1 MMPDEG
7 SFDRDIFISPSDM
20 NGAMEGDRVEVDLIP
35 EYLWEQSPQGI
46 ITKVT
51 DRKLK
56 EVAGFFDKGKKFGFV
71 VPVDRKH
78 NEDIY
83 IPKKAFSGAKNGDI
97 VVAAITGYPDRKNS
111 AEGKITGILARAGE
125 PGGDIK
131 AIIRQRGLFFTFPSK
146 AAAQAKAIS
155 KAGVGEQDMAGRR
168 DLRGENIITIDG
180 ADSKDFDDAVSVK
193 RLDNGNFLMGVH
205 IADVSHYI
213 GEDSPLDKEALKRGN
228 SVYIINQVVP
238 MLPKELSNGICSLNE
253 GEDRLTLSV
262 DMEITPEGDITE
274 HNIYESV
281 IRSKHRMVYTDVSD
295 IIENDDRELAAKY
308 SDIYDMLMDMKEL
321 AQILRSKREAAG
333 SLDFDLDEA
342 YITLNEKGVPV
353 SVNLCERRTANRMIE
368 EFMLAANKTVAEQ
381 FFWLELPFVYRVHEK
396 PDAEKMQEFRTF
408 LMGLSIRLKGEGGNI
423 HPKALNEVLEQ
434 VAGTSYENVVN
445 TVMLRS
451 MKKAFYSTECEGH
464 FGLSMKYYCHFT
476 SPIRRYPDL
485 AIHRILK
492 DFLDGKVTG
501 NRISYLAGYV
511 SAASKHSSD
520 CEVNAETAERDVDD
534 LMKTAYMSS
543 FIGQTFEGVVANVT
557 NFGMFVELENSVE
570 GLIRVENM
578 TDDYYEYDEK
588 VNTLTGRRK
597 QKSYTTGDV
606 VSIVVARTDILSRQI
621 DFVLAKDADRKLL
634 KKFAKPIEIPK
645 SEKHGKKSKRKKS
658 FKKYNKKKK

>member
-1 MMPDEG
+1 MIPDEG

-193 RLDNGNFLMGVH
+193 RLDNGNFLLGVH

-342 YITLNEKGVPV
+342 YITLDEKGVPV
-353 SVNLCERRTANRMIE
+353 SVNLCERRTANKMIE

-485 AIHRILK
+485 IIHRIIKEYLHGGI
-492 DFLDGKVTG
+492 DDE
-501 NRISYLAGYV
+501 RIAVL
-511 SAASKHSSD
+511 SKKTQ
-520 CEVNAETAERDVDD
+520 EAAETSSVTERAAIELERDVEK
-534 LMKTAYMSS
+534 MKKAQYMSYH
-543 FIGQTFEGVVANVT
+543 IGESFEGVISGIT
-557 NFGMFVELENSVE
+557 GYGMYVELENTIE
-570 GLIRVENM
+570 GLVRLDRM
-578 TDDYYEYDEK
+578 YDDYYDAYPEQYRIVGQRTNK
-588 VNTLTGRRK
+588 VYSLGQR
-597 QKSYTTGDV
+597 
-606 VSIVVARTDILSRQI
+606 VSIIVSDADYYEGAI
-621 DFVLAKDADRKLL
+621 DFRLC
-634 KKFAKPIEIPK
+634 
-645 SEKHGKKSKRKKS
+645 
-658 FKKYNKKKK
+658 

>member
-1 MMPDEG
+1 MSRKNRKKQRPAVTGILSKHKKGFGFVIPDEG

-193 RLDNGNFLMGVH
+193 RLENGNFLLGVH

-342 YITLNEKGVPV
+342 YITLDEKGVPV

-485 AIHRILK
+485 IIHRIIKEYLHGGI
-492 DFLDGKVTG
+492 DDE
-501 NRISYLAGYV
+501 RIAVL
-511 SAASKHSSD
+511 SKKTQ
-520 CEVNAETAERDVDD
+520 EAAETSSVTERAAIELERDVEK
-534 LMKTAYMSS
+534 MKKAQYMSYH
-543 FIGQTFEGVVANVT
+543 IGESFEGVISGIT
-557 NFGMFVELENSVE
+557 GYGMYVELENTIE
-570 GLIRVENM
+570 GLVRLDRM
-578 TDDYYEYDEK
+578 YDDYYDAYPEQYRIVGQRTNK
-588 VNTLTGRRK
+588 VYSLGQR
-597 QKSYTTGDV
+597 
-606 VSIVVARTDILSRQI
+606 VSIIVSDADYYEGTI
-621 DFVLAKDADRKLL
+621 DFRLC
-634 KKFAKPIEIPK
+634 
-645 SEKHGKKSKRKKS
+645 
-658 FKKYNKKKK
+658 

>member
-1 MMPDEG
+1 MSRKNRKKQRPAVTGILSKHKKGFGFVMPDEG

-193 RLDNGNFLMGVH
+193 RLDNGNFLLGVH

-213 GEDSPLDKEALKRGN
+213 GEDLPLDKEALKRGN

-342 YITLNEKGVPV
+342 YITLDEKGVPV

-476 SPIRRYPDL
+476 SPIRRYPDTS
-485 AIHRILK
+485 IHRIL
-492 DFLDGKVTG
+492 
-501 NRISYLAGYV
+501 
-511 SAASKHSSD
+511 SD
-520 CEVNAETAERDVDD
+520 LV
-534 LMKTAYMSS
+534 
-543 FIGQTFEGVVANVT
+543 
-557 NFGMFVELENSVE
+557 
-570 GLIRVENM
+570 
-578 TDDYYEYDEK
+578 
-588 VNTLTGRRK
+588 
-597 QKSYTTGDV
+597 
-606 VSIVVARTDILSRQI
+606 
-621 DFVLAKDADRKLL
+621 
-634 KKFAKPIEIPK
+634 
-645 SEKHGKKSKRKKS
+645 
-658 FKKYNKKKK
+658 

>member
-1 MMPDEG
+1 MSRKNRKKQRPAVTGILSKHKKGFGFVIPDEG

-193 RLDNGNFLMGVH
+193 RLDNGNFLLGVH

-342 YITLNEKGVPV
+342 YITLDEKGVPV

-485 AIHRILK
+485 IIHRIIKEYLHGGI
-492 DFLDGKVTG
+492 DDE
-501 NRISYLAGYV
+501 RIAVL
-511 SAASKHSSD
+511 SKKTQ
-520 CEVNAETAERDVDD
+520 EAAETSSVTERAAIELERDVEK
-534 LMKTAYMSS
+534 MKKAQYMSYH
-543 FIGQTFEGVVANVT
+543 IGESFEGIISGIT
-557 NFGMFVELENSVE
+557 GYGMYVELENTIE
-570 GLIRVENM
+570 GLVRLDRM
-578 TDDYYEYDEK
+578 YDDYYDSYPEQYRIVGQRTNK
-588 VNTLTGRRK
+588 VYSLGQRVT
-597 QKSYTTGDV
+597 V
-606 VSIVVARTDILSRQI
+606 IVSDADYYEGTI
-621 DFVLAKDADRKLL
+621 DFRLC
-634 KKFAKPIEIPK
+634 
-645 SEKHGKKSKRKKS
+645 
-658 FKKYNKKKK
+658 

>member
-1 MMPDEG
+1 MSRKNRKKQRPAVTGILSKHKKGFGFVMPDEG

-193 RLDNGNFLMGVH
+193 RLDNGNFLLGVH

-342 YITLNEKGVPV
+342 YITLDEKGVPV

-485 AIHRILK
+485 IIHRIIKEYLHGGI
-492 DFLDGKVTG
+492 DDE
-501 NRISYLAGYV
+501 RIAVL
-511 SAASKHSSD
+511 SKKTQ
-520 CEVNAETAERDVDD
+520 EAAETSSVTERAAIELERDVEK
-534 LMKTAYMSS
+534 MKKAQYMSYH
-543 FIGQTFEGVVANVT
+543 IGESFEGVISGIT
-557 NFGMFVELENSVE
+557 GYGMYVELENTIE
-570 GLIRVENM
+570 GLVRLDRM
-578 TDDYYEYDEK
+578 YDDYYDAYPEQYRIVGQRTNK
-588 VNTLTGRRK
+588 VYSLGQR
-597 QKSYTTGDV
+597 
-606 VSIVVARTDILSRQI
+606 VSIIVSDADYYEGTI
-621 DFVLAKDADRKLL
+621 DFILC
-634 KKFAKPIEIPK
+634 
-645 SEKHGKKSKRKKS
+645 
-658 FKKYNKKKK
+658 

>member
-1 MMPDEG
+1 MSRKNRKKQRPAVTGILSKHKKGFGFVIPDEG

-193 RLDNGNFLMGVH
+193 RLGNGNFLLGVH

-342 YITLNEKGVPV
+342 YITLDEKGVPV

-485 AIHRILK
+485 IIHRIIKEYLHGGI
-492 DFLDGKVTG
+492 DDE
-501 NRISYLAGYV
+501 RIAVL
-511 SAASKHSSD
+511 SKKTQ
-520 CEVNAETAERDVDD
+520 EAAETSSVTERAAIELERDVEK
-534 LMKTAYMSS
+534 MKKAQYMSYH
-543 FIGQTFEGVVANVT
+543 IGESFEGVISGIT
-557 NFGMFVELENSVE
+557 GYGMYVELENTIE
-570 GLIRVENM
+570 GLVRLDRM
-578 TDDYYEYDEK
+578 YDDYYDAYPEQYRIVGQRTNK
-588 VNTLTGRRK
+588 VYSLGQR
-597 QKSYTTGDV
+597 
-606 VSIVVARTDILSRQI
+606 VSIIVSDADYYEGTI
-621 DFVLAKDADRKLL
+621 DFRLC
-634 KKFAKPIEIPK
+634 
-645 SEKHGKKSKRKKS
+645 
-658 FKKYNKKKK
+658 

>member
-1 MMPDEG
+1 MSRKNRKKQRPAVTGILSKHKKGFGFVIPDEG

-46 ITKVT
+46 ITRVT

-193 RLDNGNFLMGVH
+193 RLDNGNFLLGVH

-295 IIENDDRELAAKY
+295 IIENDDRELAEKY
-308 SDIYDMLMDMKEL
+308 SDIYDMLIDMKEL
-321 AQILRSKREAAG
+321 AQILRNKREASG

-342 YITLNEKGVPV
+342 YITLDEKGVPV

-408 LMGLSIRLKGEGGNI
+408 LMGLSIRLKGESGNI

-485 AIHRILK
+485 IIHRIIKEYLHGGI
-492 DFLDGKVTG
+492 DDE
-501 NRISYLAGYV
+501 RIAVL
-511 SAASKHSSD
+511 SKKTQ
-520 CEVNAETAERDVDD
+520 EAAETSSVTERAAIELERDVEK
-534 LMKTAYMSS
+534 MKKAQYMSYH
-543 FIGQTFEGVVANVT
+543 IGESFEGVISGIT
-557 NFGMFVELENSVE
+557 GYGMYVELENTIE
-570 GLIRVENM
+570 GLVRLDRM
-578 TDDYYEYDEK
+578 YDDYYDAYPEQYRIVGQRTNK
-588 VNTLTGRRK
+588 VYSLGQR
-597 QKSYTTGDV
+597 
-606 VSIVVARTDILSRQI
+606 VSIIVSDADYYEGTI
-621 DFVLAKDADRKLL
+621 DFRLC
-634 KKFAKPIEIPK
+634 
-645 SEKHGKKSKRKKS
+645 
-658 FKKYNKKKK
+658 

>member
-1 MMPDEG
+1 MSRKNRKKQRPAVTGILSKHKKGFGFVIPDEG

-56 EVAGFFDKGKKFGFV
+56 EVAGFFDRGKKFGFV

-193 RLDNGNFLMGVH
+193 RLDNGNFLLGVH

-342 YITLNEKGVPV
+342 YITLDEKGVPV

-485 AIHRILK
+485 IIHRIIKEYLHGGI
-492 DFLDGKVTG
+492 DDE
-501 NRISYLAGYV
+501 RIAVL
-511 SAASKHSSD
+511 SKKTQ
-520 CEVNAETAERDVDD
+520 EAAETSSVTERAAIELERDVEK
-534 LMKTAYMSS
+534 MKKAQYMSYH
-543 FIGQTFEGVVANVT
+543 IGESFEGVISGIT
-557 NFGMFVELENSVE
+557 GYGMYVELENTIE
-570 GLIRVENM
+570 GLVRLDCM
-578 TDDYYEYDEK
+578 YDDYYDAYPEQYRIVGQRTNK
-588 VNTLTGRRK
+588 VYSLGQR
-597 QKSYTTGDV
+597 
-606 VSIVVARTDILSRQI
+606 VSIIVSDADYYEGTI
-621 DFVLAKDADRKLL
+621 DFRLC
-634 KKFAKPIEIPK
+634 
-645 SEKHGKKSKRKKS
+645 
-658 FKKYNKKKK
+658 

>member
-1 MMPDEG
+1 MSRKNRKKQRPAVTGILSKHKKGFGFVIPDEG

-180 ADSKDFDDAVSVK
+180 ADSKDFDDAVLVK
-193 RLDNGNFLMGVH
+193 RLDNGNFLLGVH

-281 IRSKHRMVYTDVSD
+281 IRSKHRMIYTDVSD

-342 YITLNEKGVPV
+342 YITLDEKGVPV

-485 AIHRILK
+485 IIHRIIKEYLHGGI
-492 DFLDGKVTG
+492 DDE
-501 NRISYLAGYV
+501 RIAVL
-511 SAASKHSSD
+511 SKKTQ
-520 CEVNAETAERDVDD
+520 EAAETSSVTERAAIELERDVEK
-534 LMKTAYMSS
+534 MKKAQYMSYH
-543 FIGQTFEGVVANVT
+543 IGESFEGVISGIT
-557 NFGMFVELENSVE
+557 GYGMYVELENTIE
-570 GLIRVENM
+570 GLVRLDRM
-578 TDDYYEYDEK
+578 YDDYYDAYPEQYRIVGQRTNK
-588 VNTLTGRRK
+588 VYSLGQRVT
-597 QKSYTTGDV
+597 V
-606 VSIVVARTDILSRQI
+606 IVSDADYYEGTI
-621 DFVLAKDADRKLL
+621 DFRLC
-634 KKFAKPIEIPK
+634 
-645 SEKHGKKSKRKKS
+645 
-658 FKKYNKKKK
+658 

>member
-1 MMPDEG
+1 MSRKNRKKQRPAVTGILSKHKKGFGFVMPDEG

-83 IPKKAFSGAKNGDI
+83 IPKKALSGAKNGDI

-193 RLDNGNFLMGVH
+193 RLDNGNFLLGVH

-213 GEDSPLDKEALKRGN
+213 GEDSPLDKEAFKRGN

-342 YITLNEKGVPV
+342 YITLDEKGVPV

-485 AIHRILK
+485 IIHRIIKEYLHGGI
-492 DFLDGKVTG
+492 DDE
-501 NRISYLAGYV
+501 RIAVL
-511 SAASKHSSD
+511 SKKTQ
-520 CEVNAETAERDVDD
+520 EAAETSSVTERAAIELERDVEK
-534 LMKTAYMSS
+534 MKKAQYMSYHL
-543 FIGQTFEGVVANVT
+543 GEKFEGVISGIT
-557 NFGMFVELENSVE
+557 GYGMYVELENTIE
-570 GLIRVENM
+570 GLVRLDRM
-578 TDDYYEYDEK
+578 YDDYYDAYPEQYRIVGQRTNK
-588 VNTLTGRRK
+588 VYSLGQR
-597 QKSYTTGDV
+597 
-606 VSIVVARTDILSRQI
+606 VSIIVSDADYYEGTI
-621 DFVLAKDADRKLL
+621 DFRLC
-634 KKFAKPIEIPK
+634 
-645 SEKHGKKSKRKKS
+645 
-658 FKKYNKKKK
+658 

>member
-1 MMPDEG
+1 MSRKNRKKQRPAVTGILSKHKKGFGFVIPDEG

-193 RLDNGNFLMGVH
+193 RLDNGNFLLGVH

-281 IRSKHRMVYTDVSD
+281 IRSKHRMIYTDVSD

-342 YITLNEKGVPV
+342 YITLDEKGVPV

-485 AIHRILK
+485 IIHRIIKEYLHGGI
-492 DFLDGKVTG
+492 DDE
-501 NRISYLAGYV
+501 RIAVL
-511 SAASKHSSD
+511 SKKTQ
-520 CEVNAETAERDVDD
+520 EAAETSSVTERAAIELERDVEK
-534 LMKTAYMSS
+534 MKKAQYMSYH
-543 FIGQTFEGVVANVT
+543 IGESFEGVISGIT
-557 NFGMFVELENSVE
+557 GYGMYVELENTIE
-570 GLIRVENM
+570 GLVRLDRM
-578 TDDYYEYDEK
+578 YDDYYDAYPEQYRIVGQRTNK
-588 VNTLTGRRK
+588 VYSLGQRVT
-597 QKSYTTGDV
+597 V
-606 VSIVVARTDILSRQI
+606 IVSDADYYEGTI
-621 DFVLAKDADRKLL
+621 DFRLC
-634 KKFAKPIEIPK
+634 
-645 SEKHGKKSKRKKS
+645 
-658 FKKYNKKKK
+658 

>member
-1 MMPDEG
+1 MSRKNRKKQRPVVTGILSKHKKGFGFVIPDEG

-193 RLDNGNFLMGVH
+193 RLDNGNFLLGVH

-253 GEDRLTLSV
+253 GEERLTLSV

-295 IIENDDRELAAKY
+295 IIENDDRELAAKC

-342 YITLNEKGVPV
+342 YITLDEKGVPV

-485 AIHRILK
+485 IIHRIIKEYLHGGI
-492 DFLDGKVTG
+492 DDE
-501 NRISYLAGYV
+501 RIAVL
-511 SAASKHSSD
+511 SKKTQ
-520 CEVNAETAERDVDD
+520 EAAETSSVTERAAIELERDVEK
-534 LMKTAYMSS
+534 MKKAQYMSYH
-543 FIGQTFEGVVANVT
+543 IGESFEGVISGIT
-557 NFGMFVELENSVE
+557 GYGMYVELENTIE
-570 GLIRVENM
+570 GLVRLDRM
-578 TDDYYEYDEK
+578 YDDYYDAYPEQYRIVGQRTNK
-588 VNTLTGRRK
+588 VYSLGQR
-597 QKSYTTGDV
+597 
-606 VSIVVARTDILSRQI
+606 VSIIVSDADYYEGTI
-621 DFVLAKDADRKLL
+621 DFRLC
-634 KKFAKPIEIPK
+634 
-645 SEKHGKKSKRKKS
+645 
-658 FKKYNKKKK
+658 

>member
-1 MMPDEG
+1 MSRKNRKKQRPAVTGILSKHKKGFGFVIPDEG

-193 RLDNGNFLMGVH
+193 RLDNGNFLLGVH

-295 IIENDDRELAAKY
+295 IIENDDRELAAKC

-342 YITLNEKGVPV
+342 YITLDEKGVPV

-434 VAGTSYENVVN
+434 FAGTSYENVVN

-485 AIHRILK
+485 IIHRIIKEYLHGGI
-492 DFLDGKVTG
+492 DDE
-501 NRISYLAGYV
+501 RIAVL
-511 SAASKHSSD
+511 SKKTQ
-520 CEVNAETAERDVDD
+520 EAAETSSVTERAAIELERDVEK
-534 LMKTAYMSS
+534 MKKAQYMSYH
-543 FIGQTFEGVVANVT
+543 IGESFEGVISGIT
-557 NFGMFVELENSVE
+557 GYGMYVELENTIE
-570 GLIRVENM
+570 GLVRLDRM
-578 TDDYYEYDEK
+578 YDDYYDAYPEQYRIVGQRTNK
-588 VNTLTGRRK
+588 VYSLGQR
-597 QKSYTTGDV
+597 
-606 VSIVVARTDILSRQI
+606 VSIIVSDADYYEGTI
-621 DFVLAKDADRKLL
+621 DFRLC
-634 KKFAKPIEIPK
+634 
-645 SEKHGKKSKRKKS
+645 
-658 FKKYNKKKK
+658 

>member
-1 MMPDEG
+1 MSRKNRKKQRPAVTGILSKHKKGFGFVIPDEG

-193 RLDNGNFLMGVH
+193 RLDNGNFLLGVH

-295 IIENDDRELAAKY
+295 IIENDDRELAAKC

-342 YITLNEKGVPV
+342 YITLDEKGVPV

-485 AIHRILK
+485 IIHRIIKEYLHGGI
-492 DFLDGKVTG
+492 DDE
-501 NRISYLAGYV
+501 RIAVL
-511 SAASKHSSD
+511 SKKTQ
-520 CEVNAETAERDVDD
+520 EAAETSSVTERAAIELERDVEK
-534 LMKTAYMSS
+534 MKKAQYMSYH
-543 FIGQTFEGVVANVT
+543 IGESFEGVISGIT
-557 NFGMFVELENSVE
+557 GYGMYVELENTIE
-570 GLIRVENM
+570 GLVRLDRM
-578 TDDYYEYDEK
+578 YDDYYDAYPEQYRIVGQRTNK
-588 VNTLTGRRK
+588 VYSLGQR
-597 QKSYTTGDV
+597 
-606 VSIVVARTDILSRQI
+606 VSIIVSDADYYEGTI
-621 DFVLAKDADRKLL
+621 DFRLC
-634 KKFAKPIEIPK
+634 
-645 SEKHGKKSKRKKS
+645 
-658 FKKYNKKKK
+658 

>member
-1 MMPDEG
+1 MSRKNRKKQRPAVTGILSKHKKGFGFVIPDEG

-193 RLDNGNFLMGVH
+193 RLDNGNFLLGVH

-342 YITLNEKGVPV
+342 YITLDEKGVPV

-485 AIHRILK
+485 IIHRIIKEYLHGGI
-492 DFLDGKVTG
+492 DDE
-501 NRISYLAGYV
+501 RIAVL
-511 SAASKHSSD
+511 SKKTQ
-520 CEVNAETAERDVDD
+520 EAAETSSVTERAAIELERDVEK
-534 LMKTAYMSS
+534 MKKAQYMSYH
-543 FIGQTFEGVVANVT
+543 IGENFEGVISGIT
-557 NFGMFVELENSVE
+557 GYGMYVELENTIE
-570 GLIRVENM
+570 GLVRLDRM
-578 TDDYYEYDEK
+578 YDDYYDAYPEQYRIVGQRTNK
-588 VNTLTGRRK
+588 VYSLGQR
-597 QKSYTTGDV
+597 
-606 VSIVVARTDILSRQI
+606 VSIIVSDADYYEGTI
-621 DFVLAKDADRKLL
+621 DFRLC
-634 KKFAKPIEIPK
+634 
-645 SEKHGKKSKRKKS
+645 
-658 FKKYNKKKK
+658 

>member
-1 MMPDEG
+1 MSRKNRKKQRPAVTGILSKHKKGFGFVIPDEG

-193 RLDNGNFLMGVH
+193 RLDNGNFLLGVH

-342 YITLNEKGVPV
+342 YITLDEKGVPV

-485 AIHRILK
+485 IIHRIIKEYLHGGI
-492 DFLDGKVTG
+492 DDE
-501 NRISYLAGYV
+501 RIAVL
-511 SAASKHSSD
+511 SKKTQ
-520 CEVNAETAERDVDD
+520 EAAETSSVTERAAIELERDVEK
-534 LMKTAYMSS
+534 MKKAQYMSYH
-543 FIGQTFEGVVANVT
+543 IGESFEGVISGIT
-557 NFGMFVELENSVE
+557 GYGMYVELENTIE
-570 GLIRVENM
+570 GLVRLDRM
-578 TDDYYEYDEK
+578 YDDYYDAYPEQYRIVGQRTNK
-588 VNTLTGRRK
+588 VYSLGQRVT
-597 QKSYTTGDV
+597 V
-606 VSIVVARTDILSRQI
+606 IVSDADYYEGTI
-621 DFVLAKDADRKLL
+621 DFKLC
-634 KKFAKPIEIPK
+634 
-645 SEKHGKKSKRKKS
+645 
-658 FKKYNKKKK
+658 

>member
-1 MMPDEG
+1 MSRKNRKKQRPAVTGILSKHKKGFGFVIPDEG

-56 EVAGFFDKGKKFGFV
+56 EVAGFFDRGKKFGFV

-193 RLDNGNFLMGVH
+193 RLDNGNFLLGVH

-342 YITLNEKGVPV
+342 YITLDEKGVPV

-368 EFMLAANKTVAEQ
+368 EFMLAANKTVAER

-485 AIHRILK
+485 IIHRIIKEYLHGGI
-492 DFLDGKVTG
+492 DDE
-501 NRISYLAGYV
+501 RIAVL
-511 SAASKHSSD
+511 SKKTQ
-520 CEVNAETAERDVDD
+520 EAAETSSVTERAAIELERDVEK
-534 LMKTAYMSS
+534 MKKAQYMSYH
-543 FIGQTFEGVVANVT
+543 IGESFEGVISGIT
-557 NFGMFVELENSVE
+557 GYGMYVELENTIE
-570 GLIRVENM
+570 GLVRLDRM
-578 TDDYYEYDEK
+578 YDDYYDAYPEQYRIVGQRTNK
-588 VNTLTGRRK
+588 VYSLGQR
-597 QKSYTTGDV
+597 
-606 VSIVVARTDILSRQI
+606 VSIIVSDADYYEGTI
-621 DFVLAKDADRKLL
+621 DFRLC
-634 KKFAKPIEIPK
+634 
-645 SEKHGKKSKRKKS
+645 
-658 FKKYNKKKK
+658 

>member
-1 MMPDEG
+1 MSRKNRKKQRPAVTGILSKHKKGFGFVIPDEG

-83 IPKKAFSGAKNGDI
+83 IPKKAFSGANNGDI

-193 RLDNGNFLMGVH
+193 RLDNGNFLLGVH

-333 SLDFDLDEA
+333 GLDFDLDEA
-342 YITLNEKGVPV
+342 YITLDEKGVPV

-485 AIHRILK
+485 IIHRIIKEYLHGGI
-492 DFLDGKVTG
+492 DDE
-501 NRISYLAGYV
+501 RIAVL
-511 SAASKHSSD
+511 SKKTQ
-520 CEVNAETAERDVDD
+520 EAAETSSVTERAAIELERDVEK
-534 LMKTAYMSS
+534 MKKAQYMSYH
-543 FIGQTFEGVVANVT
+543 IGESFEGVISGIT
-557 NFGMFVELENSVE
+557 GYGMYVELENTIE
-570 GLIRVENM
+570 GLVRLDRM
-578 TDDYYEYDEK
+578 YDDYYDAYPEQYRIVGQRTNK
-588 VNTLTGRRK
+588 VYSLGQR
-597 QKSYTTGDV
+597 
-606 VSIVVARTDILSRQI
+606 VSIIVSDADYYEGTI
-621 DFVLAKDADRKLL
+621 DFRLC
-634 KKFAKPIEIPK
+634 
-645 SEKHGKKSKRKKS
+645 
-658 FKKYNKKKK
+658 

>member
-1 MMPDEG
+1 MSRKNRKKQRPAVTGILSKHKKGFGFVIPDEG

-193 RLDNGNFLMGVH
+193 RLDNGNFLLGVH

-342 YITLNEKGVPV
+342 YITLDEKGVPV

-485 AIHRILK
+485 IIHRIIKEYLHGGI
-492 DFLDGKVTG
+492 DDE
-501 NRISYLAGYV
+501 RIAVL
-511 SAASKHSSD
+511 SKKTQ
-520 CEVNAETAERDVDD
+520 EAAETSSVTERAAIELERDVEK
-534 LMKTAYMSS
+534 MKKAQYMSYH
-543 FIGQTFEGVVANVT
+543 IGESFEGVISGIT
-557 NFGMFVELENSVE
+557 GYGMYVELKNTIE
-570 GLIRVENM
+570 GLVRLDRM
-578 TDDYYEYDEK
+578 YDDYYDAYPEQYRIVGQKTNK
-588 VNTLTGRRK
+588 VYSLGQR
-597 QKSYTTGDV
+597 
-606 VSIVVARTDILSRQI
+606 VSIIVSDADYYEGTI
-621 DFVLAKDADRKLL
+621 DFRLC
-634 KKFAKPIEIPK
+634 
-645 SEKHGKKSKRKKS
+645 
-658 FKKYNKKKK
+658 

>member
-1 MMPDEG
+1 MSRKNRKKQRPAVTGILSKHKKGFGFVIPDEG

-193 RLDNGNFLMGVH
+193 RLDNGNFLLGVH

-321 AQILRSKREAAG
+321 AQILRSKRDAAG

-342 YITLNEKGVPV
+342 YITLDEKGVPV

-485 AIHRILK
+485 IIHRIIKEYLHGGI
-492 DFLDGKVTG
+492 DDE
-501 NRISYLAGYV
+501 RIAVL
-511 SAASKHSSD
+511 SKKTQ
-520 CEVNAETAERDVDD
+520 EAAETSSVTERAAIELERDVEK
-534 LMKTAYMSS
+534 MKKAQYMSYH
-543 FIGQTFEGVVANVT
+543 IGESFEGVISGIT
-557 NFGMFVELENSVE
+557 GYGMYVELENTIE
-570 GLIRVENM
+570 GLVRLDRM
-578 TDDYYEYDEK
+578 YDDYYDAYPEQYRIVGQRTNK
-588 VNTLTGRRK
+588 VYSLGQR
-597 QKSYTTGDV
+597 
-606 VSIVVARTDILSRQI
+606 VSIIVSDADYYEGTI
-621 DFVLAKDADRKLL
+621 DFRLC
-634 KKFAKPIEIPK
+634 
-645 SEKHGKKSKRKKS
+645 
-658 FKKYNKKKK
+658 

>member
-1 MMPDEG
+1 MSRKNRKKQRPAVTGILSKHKKGFGFVIPDEG

-56 EVAGFFDKGKKFGFV
+56 EVAGFFDRGKKFGFV

-193 RLDNGNFLMGVH
+193 RLDNGNFLLGVH

-342 YITLNEKGVPV
+342 YITLDEKGVPV

-485 AIHRILK
+485 IIHRIIKEYLHGGI
-492 DFLDGKVTG
+492 DDE
-501 NRISYLAGYV
+501 RIAVL
-511 SAASKHSSD
+511 SKKTQ
-520 CEVNAETAERDVDD
+520 EAAETSSVTERAAIELERDVEK
-534 LMKTAYMSS
+534 MKKAQYMSYH
-543 FIGQTFEGVVANVT
+543 IGESFEGVISGIT
-557 NFGMFVELENSVE
+557 GYGMYVELENTIE
-570 GLIRVENM
+570 GLVRLDRM
-578 TDDYYEYDEK
+578 YDDYYDAYPEQYRIVGQRTNK
-588 VNTLTGRRK
+588 VYSLGQR
-597 QKSYTTGDV
+597 
-606 VSIVVARTDILSRQI
+606 VSIIVSDADYYEGTI
-621 DFVLAKDADRKLL
+621 DFRLC
-634 KKFAKPIEIPK
+634 
-645 SEKHGKKSKRKKS
+645 
-658 FKKYNKKKK
+658 

>member
-1 MMPDEG
+1 MSRKNRKKQRPVVTGILSKHKKGFGFVIPDEG

-193 RLDNGNFLMGVH
+193 RLDNGNFLLGVH

-295 IIENDDRELAAKY
+295 IIENDDRELAAKC

-342 YITLNEKGVPV
+342 YITLDEKGVPV

-368 EFMLAANKTVAEQ
+368 EFMLAANKTVAER

-485 AIHRILK
+485 IIHRIIKEYLHGGI
-492 DFLDGKVTG
+492 DDE
-501 NRISYLAGYV
+501 RIAVL
-511 SAASKHSSD
+511 SKKTQ
-520 CEVNAETAERDVDD
+520 EAAETSSVTERAAIELERDVEK
-534 LMKTAYMSS
+534 MKKAQYMSYH
-543 FIGQTFEGVVANVT
+543 IGESFEGVISGIT
-557 NFGMFVELENSVE
+557 GYGMYVELENTIE
-570 GLIRVENM
+570 GLVRLDRM
-578 TDDYYEYDEK
+578 YDDYYDAYPEQYRIVGQRTNK
-588 VNTLTGRRK
+588 VYSLGQR
-597 QKSYTTGDV
+597 
-606 VSIVVARTDILSRQI
+606 VSIIVSDADYYEGTI
-621 DFVLAKDADRKLL
+621 DFRLC
-634 KKFAKPIEIPK
+634 
-645 SEKHGKKSKRKKS
+645 
-658 FKKYNKKKK
+658 

>member
-1 MMPDEG
+1 MSRKNRKKQRPAVTGILSKHIFGFGFVIPDEG

-35 EYLWEQSPQGI
+35 EYLWEQSPQGT

-193 RLDNGNFLMGVH
+193 RLDNGNFLLGVH

-342 YITLNEKGVPV
+342 YITLDEKGVPV

-485 AIHRILK
+485 IIHRIIKEYLHGGI
-492 DFLDGKVTG
+492 DDE
-501 NRISYLAGYV
+501 RIAVL
-511 SAASKHSSD
+511 SKKTQ
-520 CEVNAETAERDVDD
+520 EAAETSSVTERAAIELERDVEK
-534 LMKTAYMSS
+534 MKKAQYMSYH
-543 FIGQTFEGVVANVT
+543 IGESFEGVISGIT
-557 NFGMFVELENSVE
+557 GYGMYVELENTIE
-570 GLIRVENM
+570 GLVRLDRM
-578 TDDYYEYDEK
+578 YDDYYDAYPEQYRIVGQRTNK
-588 VNTLTGRRK
+588 VYSLGQR
-597 QKSYTTGDV
+597 
-606 VSIVVARTDILSRQI
+606 VSIIVSDADYYEGTI
-621 DFVLAKDADRKLL
+621 DFRLC
-634 KKFAKPIEIPK
+634 
-645 SEKHGKKSKRKKS
+645 
-658 FKKYNKKKK
+658 

>member
-1 MMPDEG
+1 MSRKNRKKQRPVVTGILSKHKKGFGFVIPDEG

-193 RLDNGNFLMGVH
+193 RLDNGNFLLGVH

-262 DMEITPEGDITE
+262 NMEITPEGDITE

-295 IIENDDRELAAKY
+295 IIENDDRELAAKC

-342 YITLNEKGVPV
+342 YITLDEKGVPV

-485 AIHRILK
+485 IIHRIIKEYLHGGI
-492 DFLDGKVTG
+492 DDE
-501 NRISYLAGYV
+501 RIAVL
-511 SAASKHSSD
+511 SKKTQ
-520 CEVNAETAERDVDD
+520 EAAETSSVTERAAIELERDVEK
-534 LMKTAYMSS
+534 MKKAQYMSYH
-543 FIGQTFEGVVANVT
+543 IGESFEGVISGIT
-557 NFGMFVELENSVE
+557 GYGMYVELENTIE
-570 GLIRVENM
+570 GLVRLDRM
-578 TDDYYEYDEK
+578 YDDYYDAYPEQYRIVGQRTNK
-588 VNTLTGRRK
+588 VYSLGQR
-597 QKSYTTGDV
+597 
-606 VSIVVARTDILSRQI
+606 VSIIVSDADYYEGTI
-621 DFVLAKDADRKLL
+621 DFRLC
-634 KKFAKPIEIPK
+634 
-645 SEKHGKKSKRKKS
+645 
-658 FKKYNKKKK
+658 

>member
-1 MMPDEG
+1 MSRKNRKKQRPAVTGILSKHKKGFGFVIPDEG

-46 ITKVT
+46 ITRVT

-193 RLDNGNFLMGVH
+193 RLDNGNFLLGVH

-342 YITLNEKGVPV
+342 YITLDEKGVPV

-485 AIHRILK
+485 IIHRIIKEYLHGGI
-492 DFLDGKVTG
+492 DDE
-501 NRISYLAGYV
+501 RIAVL
-511 SAASKHSSD
+511 SKKTQ
-520 CEVNAETAERDVDD
+520 EAAETSSVTERAAIELERDVEK
-534 LMKTAYMSS
+534 MKKAQYMSYHL
-543 FIGQTFEGVVANVT
+543 GEKFEGVISGIT
-557 NFGMFVELENSVE
+557 GYGMYVELENTIE
-570 GLIRVENM
+570 GLVRLDRM
-578 TDDYYEYDEK
+578 YDDYYDAYPEQYRIVGQRTNK
-588 VNTLTGRRK
+588 VYSLGQRVT
-597 QKSYTTGDV
+597 V
-606 VSIVVARTDILSRQI
+606 IVSDADYYEGTI
-621 DFVLAKDADRKLL
+621 DFKLC
-634 KKFAKPIEIPK
+634 
-645 SEKHGKKSKRKKS
+645 
-658 FKKYNKKKK
+658 

>member
-1 MMPDEG
+1 MIPDEG

-193 RLDNGNFLMGVH
+193 RLDNGNFLLGVH

-262 DMEITPEGDITE
+262 DIEITPEGDITE

-295 IIENDDRELAAKY
+295 IIENDDRELASKY

-342 YITLNEKGVPV
+342 YITLDEKGVPV

-485 AIHRILK
+485 IIHRIIKEYLHGGI
-492 DFLDGKVTG
+492 DDE
-501 NRISYLAGYV
+501 RIAVL
-511 SAASKHSSD
+511 SKKTL
-520 CEVNAETAERDVDD
+520 EAAETSSVTERAAIELERDVEK
-534 LMKTAYMSS
+534 MKKAQYMSYH
-543 FIGQTFEGVVANVT
+543 IGESFEGVISGIT
-557 NFGMFVELENSVE
+557 GYGMYVELENTIE
-570 GLIRVENM
+570 GLVRLDRM
-578 TDDYYEYDEK
+578 YDDYYDAYPEQYRIVGQRTNK
-588 VNTLTGRRK
+588 VYSLGQR
-597 QKSYTTGDV
+597 
-606 VSIVVARTDILSRQI
+606 VSIIVSDADYYEGTI
-621 DFVLAKDADRKLL
+621 DFRLC
-634 KKFAKPIEIPK
+634 
-645 SEKHGKKSKRKKS
+645 
-658 FKKYNKKKK
+658 

>member
-1 MMPDEG
+1 MSRKNRKKQRPAVTGILSKHKKGFGFVIPDEG

-155 KAGVGEQDMAGRR
+155 KAGVGEQNMAGRR

-193 RLDNGNFLMGVH
+193 RLGNGNFLLGVH

-342 YITLNEKGVPV
+342 YITLDEKGVPV

-434 VAGTSYENVVN
+434 VAGTGYENVVN

-485 AIHRILK
+485 IIHRIIKEYLHGGI
-492 DFLDGKVTG
+492 DDE
-501 NRISYLAGYV
+501 RIAVL
-511 SAASKHSSD
+511 SKKTQ
-520 CEVNAETAERDVDD
+520 EAAETSSVTERAAIELERDVEK
-534 LMKTAYMSS
+534 MKKAQYMSYH
-543 FIGQTFEGVVANVT
+543 IGESFEGVISGIT
-557 NFGMFVELENSVE
+557 GYGMYVELENTIE
-570 GLIRVENM
+570 GLVRLDRM
-578 TDDYYEYDEK
+578 YDDYYDAYPEQYRIVGQRTNK
-588 VNTLTGRRK
+588 VYSLGQR
-597 QKSYTTGDV
+597 
-606 VSIVVARTDILSRQI
+606 VSIIVSDADYYEGTI
-621 DFVLAKDADRKLL
+621 DFRLC
-634 KKFAKPIEIPK
+634 
-645 SEKHGKKSKRKKS
+645 
-658 FKKYNKKKK
+658 

>member
-1 MMPDEG
+1 MSRKNRKKQRPAVTGILSKHKKGFGFVIPDEG

-193 RLDNGNFLMGVH
+193 RLDNGNFLLGVH

-213 GEDSPLDKEALKRGN
+213 GEDSPLDKEALKRG

-342 YITLNEKGVPV
+342 YITLDEKGVPV

-485 AIHRILK
+485 IIHRIIKEYLHGGI
-492 DFLDGKVTG
+492 DDE
-501 NRISYLAGYV
+501 RIAVL
-511 SAASKHSSD
+511 SKKTQ
-520 CEVNAETAERDVDD
+520 EAAETSSVTERAAIELERDVEK
-534 LMKTAYMSS
+534 MKKAQYMSCH
-543 FIGQTFEGVVANVT
+543 IGESFEGVISGIT
-557 NFGMFVELENSVE
+557 GYGMYVELENTIE
-570 GLIRVENM
+570 GLVRLDRM
-578 TDDYYEYDEK
+578 YDDYYDAYPEQYRIVGQRTNK
-588 VNTLTGRRK
+588 VYSLGQRVT
-597 QKSYTTGDV
+597 V
-606 VSIVVARTDILSRQI
+606 IVSDADYYEGTI
-621 DFVLAKDADRKLL
+621 DFRLC
-634 KKFAKPIEIPK
+634 
-645 SEKHGKKSKRKKS
+645 
-658 FKKYNKKKK
+658 

>member
-1 MMPDEG
+1 MSRKNRKKQRPAVTGILSKHKKGFGFVMPDEG

-193 RLDNGNFLMGVH
+193 RLDNGNFLLGVH

-342 YITLNEKGVPV
+342 YITLDEKGVPV

-485 AIHRILK
+485 IIHRIIKEYLHGGI
-492 DFLDGKVTG
+492 DDE
-501 NRISYLAGYV
+501 RIAVLSQKTQEA
-511 SAASKHSSD
+511 
-520 CEVNAETAERDVDD
+520 AETSSVTERAAIELERDVEK
-534 LMKTAYMSS
+534 MKKAQYMSYH
-543 FIGQTFEGVVANVT
+543 IGESFEGVISGIT
-557 NFGMFVELENSVE
+557 GYGMYVELENTIE
-570 GLIRVENM
+570 GLVRLDRM
-578 TDDYYEYDEK
+578 YDDYYDAYPEQYRIVGQRTNK
-588 VNTLTGRRK
+588 VYSLGQR
-597 QKSYTTGDV
+597 
-606 VSIVVARTDILSRQI
+606 VSIIVSDADYYEGTI
-621 DFVLAKDADRKLL
+621 DFRLC
-634 KKFAKPIEIPK
+634 
-645 SEKHGKKSKRKKS
+645 
-658 FKKYNKKKK
+658 

>member
-1 MMPDEG
+1 MSRKNRKKQRPAVTGILSKHKKGFGFVIPDEG

-193 RLDNGNFLMGVH
+193 RLDNGNFLLGVH

-213 GEDSPLDKEALKRGN
+213 DEDSPLDKEALKRGN

-342 YITLNEKGVPV
+342 YITLDEKGVPV

-485 AIHRILK
+485 IIHRIIKEYLHGGI
-492 DFLDGKVTG
+492 DDE
-501 NRISYLAGYV
+501 RIAVL
-511 SAASKHSSD
+511 SKKTQ
-520 CEVNAETAERDVDD
+520 EAAETSSVTERAAIELERDVEK
-534 LMKTAYMSS
+534 MKKAQYMSYH
-543 FIGQTFEGVVANVT
+543 IGESFEGVISGIT
-557 NFGMFVELENSVE
+557 GYGMYVELENTIE
-570 GLIRVENM
+570 GLVRLDRM
-578 TDDYYEYDEK
+578 YDDYYDAYPEQYRIVGQRTNK
-588 VNTLTGRRK
+588 VYSLGQR
-597 QKSYTTGDV
+597 
-606 VSIVVARTDILSRQI
+606 VSIIVSDADYYEGTI
-621 DFVLAKDADRKLL
+621 DFRLC
-634 KKFAKPIEIPK
+634 
-645 SEKHGKKSKRKKS
+645 
-658 FKKYNKKKK
+658 

>member
-1 MMPDEG
+1 MSRKNRKKQRPAVTGILSKHKKGFGFVIPDEG

-193 RLDNGNFLMGVH
+193 RLDNGNFLLGVH

-238 MLPKELSNGICSLNE
+238 MLPRELSNGICSLNE

-342 YITLNEKGVPV
+342 YITLDEKGVPV

-485 AIHRILK
+485 IIHRIIKEYLHGGI
-492 DFLDGKVTG
+492 DDE
-501 NRISYLAGYV
+501 RIAVL
-511 SAASKHSSD
+511 SKKTQ
-520 CEVNAETAERDVDD
+520 EAAETSSVTERAAIELERDVEK
-534 LMKTAYMSS
+534 MKKAQYMSYH
-543 FIGQTFEGVVANVT
+543 IGESFEGVISGIT
-557 NFGMFVELENSVE
+557 GYGMYVELENTIE
-570 GLIRVENM
+570 GLVRLDRM
-578 TDDYYEYDEK
+578 YDDYYDAYPEQYRIVGQRTNK
-588 VNTLTGRRK
+588 VYSLGQR
-597 QKSYTTGDV
+597 
-606 VSIVVARTDILSRQI
+606 VSIIVSDADYYEGTI
-621 DFVLAKDADRKLL
+621 DFRLC
-634 KKFAKPIEIPK
+634 
-645 SEKHGKKSKRKKS
+645 
-658 FKKYNKKKK
+658 

>member
-1 MMPDEG
+1 MSRKNRKKQRPAVTGILSKHKKGFGFVIPDEG

-56 EVAGFFDKGKKFGFV
+56 EVAGFFDRGKKFGFV

-193 RLDNGNFLMGVH
+193 RLDNGNFLLGVH

-342 YITLNEKGVPV
+342 YITLDEKGVPV

-485 AIHRILK
+485 IIHRIIKEYLHGGI
-492 DFLDGKVTG
+492 DDE
-501 NRISYLAGYV
+501 RIAVL
-511 SAASKHSSD
+511 SKKTL
-520 CEVNAETAERDVDD
+520 EAAETSSVTERAAIELERDVEK
-534 LMKTAYMSS
+534 MKKAQYMSYH
-543 FIGQTFEGVVANVT
+543 IGESFEGVISGIT
-557 NFGMFVELENSVE
+557 GYGMYVELENTIE
-570 GLIRVENM
+570 GLVRLDRM
-578 TDDYYEYDEK
+578 YDDYYDAYPEQYRIVGQRTNK
-588 VNTLTGRRK
+588 VYSLGQR
-597 QKSYTTGDV
+597 
-606 VSIVVARTDILSRQI
+606 VSIIVSDADYYEGTI
-621 DFVLAKDADRKLL
+621 DFRLC
-634 KKFAKPIEIPK
+634 
-645 SEKHGKKSKRKKS
+645 
-658 FKKYNKKKK
+658 

>member
-1 MMPDEG
+1 MSRKNRKKQRPAVTGILSKHKKGFGFVIPDEG

-78 NEDIY
+78 SEDIY

-193 RLDNGNFLMGVH
+193 RLDNGNFLLGVH

-262 DMEITPEGDITE
+262 DIEITPEGDITE

-342 YITLNEKGVPV
+342 YITLDEKGVPV

-485 AIHRILK
+485 IIHRIIKEYLHGGI
-492 DFLDGKVTG
+492 DDE
-501 NRISYLAGYV
+501 RIAVL
-511 SAASKHSSD
+511 SKKTQ
-520 CEVNAETAERDVDD
+520 EAAETSSVTERAAIELERDVEK
-534 LMKTAYMSS
+534 MKKAQYMSYH
-543 FIGQTFEGVVANVT
+543 IGESFEGVISGIT
-557 NFGMFVELENSVE
+557 GYGMYVELENTIE
-570 GLIRVENM
+570 GLVRLDRM
-578 TDDYYEYDEK
+578 YDDYYDAYPEQYRIVGKRTNK
-588 VNTLTGRRK
+588 VYSLGQR
-597 QKSYTTGDV
+597 
-606 VSIVVARTDILSRQI
+606 VSIIVSDADYYEGTI
-621 DFVLAKDADRKLL
+621 DFRLC
-634 KKFAKPIEIPK
+634 
-645 SEKHGKKSKRKKS
+645 
-658 FKKYNKKKK
+658 

>member
-1 MMPDEG
+1 MSRKNRKKQRPAVTGILSKHKKGFGFVIPDEG

-193 RLDNGNFLMGVH
+193 RLDNGNFLLGVH

-253 GEDRLTLSV
+253 GVDRLTLSV

-295 IIENDDRELAAKY
+295 IIENDDIELAAKY

-408 LMGLSIRLKGEGGNI
+408 LMGLSIRLKGESGNI

-485 AIHRILK
+485 IIHRIIKEYLHGGI
-492 DFLDGKVTG
+492 DDE
-501 NRISYLAGYV
+501 RIAVL
-511 SAASKHSSD
+511 SKKTQ
-520 CEVNAETAERDVDD
+520 EAAETSSVTERAAIELERDVEK
-534 LMKTAYMSS
+534 MKKAQYMSYH
-543 FIGQTFEGVVANVT
+543 IGESFEGVISGIT
-557 NFGMFVELENSVE
+557 GYGMYVELENTIE
-570 GLIRVENM
+570 GLVRLDRM
-578 TDDYYEYDEK
+578 YDDYYDAYPEQYRIVGQRTNK
-588 VNTLTGRRK
+588 VYSLGQR
-597 QKSYTTGDV
+597 
-606 VSIVVARTDILSRQI
+606 VSIIVSDADYYEGTI
-621 DFVLAKDADRKLL
+621 DFRLC
-634 KKFAKPIEIPK
+634 
-645 SEKHGKKSKRKKS
+645 
-658 FKKYNKKKK
+658 

>member
-1 MMPDEG
+1 MSRKNRKKQRPAVTGILSKHKKGFGFVMPDEG

-193 RLDNGNFLMGVH
+193 RLDNGNFLLGVH

-342 YITLNEKGVPV
+342 YITLDEKGVPV

-485 AIHRILK
+485 IIHRIIKEYLHGGI
-492 DFLDGKVTG
+492 DDE
-501 NRISYLAGYV
+501 RIAVL
-511 SAASKHSSD
+511 SKKTQ
-520 CEVNAETAERDVDD
+520 EAAETSSVTERAAIELERDVEK
-534 LMKTAYMSS
+534 MKKAQYMSYH
-543 FIGQTFEGVVANVT
+543 IGESFEGVISGIT
-557 NFGMFVELENSVE
+557 GYGMYVELENTIE
-570 GLIRVENM
+570 GLVRLDRM
-578 TDDYYEYDEK
+578 YDDYYDSYPERYRIVGQRTNK
-588 VNTLTGRRK
+588 VYSLGQR
-597 QKSYTTGDV
+597 
-606 VSIVVARTDILSRQI
+606 VSIIVSDADYYEGTI
-621 DFVLAKDADRKLL
+621 DFRLC
-634 KKFAKPIEIPK
+634 
-645 SEKHGKKSKRKKS
+645 
-658 FKKYNKKKK
+658 

>member
-1 MMPDEG
+1 MSRKNRKKQRPAVTGILSKHKKGFGFVIPDEG

-193 RLDNGNFLMGVH
+193 RLDNGNFLLGVH

-281 IRSKHRMVYTDVSD
+281 IRSKYRMVYTDVSD

-342 YITLNEKGVPV
+342 YITLDEKGVPV

-408 LMGLSIRLKGEGGNI
+408 LMGLSIRLKGESGNI

-485 AIHRILK
+485 IIHRIIKEYLHGGI
-492 DFLDGKVTG
+492 DDE
-501 NRISYLAGYV
+501 RIAVL
-511 SAASKHSSD
+511 SKKTQ
-520 CEVNAETAERDVDD
+520 EAAETSSVTERAAIELERDVEK
-534 LMKTAYMSS
+534 MKKAQYMSYHL
-543 FIGQTFEGVVANVT
+543 GEKFEGVISGIT
-557 NFGMFVELENSVE
+557 GYGMYVELENTIE
-570 GLIRVENM
+570 GLVRLDRM
-578 TDDYYEYDEK
+578 YDDYYDSYPEQYRIVGQRTNK
-588 VNTLTGRRK
+588 VYSLGQRVT
-597 QKSYTTGDV
+597 V
-606 VSIVVARTDILSRQI
+606 IVSDADYYEGTI
-621 DFVLAKDADRKLL
+621 DFRLC
-634 KKFAKPIEIPK
+634 
-645 SEKHGKKSKRKKS
+645 
-658 FKKYNKKKK
+658 

>member
-1 MMPDEG
+1 MSRKNRKKQRPAVTGILSKHKKGFGFVMPDEG

-193 RLDNGNFLMGVH
+193 RLDNGNFLLGVH

-342 YITLNEKGVPV
+342 YITLDEKGVPV

-423 HPKALNEVLEQ
+423 HPKALNKVLEQ

-485 AIHRILK
+485 IIHRIIKEYLHGGI
-492 DFLDGKVTG
+492 DDE
-501 NRISYLAGYV
+501 RIAVL
-511 SAASKHSSD
+511 SKKTQ
-520 CEVNAETAERDVDD
+520 EAAETSSVTERAAIELERDVEK
-534 LMKTAYMSS
+534 MKKAQYMSYH
-543 FIGQTFEGVVANVT
+543 IGESFEGVISGIT
-557 NFGMFVELENSVE
+557 GYGMYVELENTIE
-570 GLIRVENM
+570 GLVRLDRM
-578 TDDYYEYDEK
+578 YDDYYDAYPEQYRIVGQRTNK
-588 VNTLTGRRK
+588 VYSLGQR
-597 QKSYTTGDV
+597 
-606 VSIVVARTDILSRQI
+606 VSIIVSDADYYEGTI
-621 DFVLAKDADRKLL
+621 DFRLC
-634 KKFAKPIEIPK
+634 
-645 SEKHGKKSKRKKS
+645 
-658 FKKYNKKKK
+658 